1 MEKEG
6 RIFSLGQILNI
17 TTMKLFTEPKDIYD
31 LMNYLYDNGEDEKM
45 GKKALEFFQKEAEA
59 KDYILSVYPKLKG
72 VGVYD
77 EINSKEDAEEFLLEA
92 KEKYG
97 DEFEL
102 LPMQRNHSR
111 GKIKS
116 KKRSH
121 T

>member
-45 GKKALEFFQKEAEA
+45 FTL
-59 KDYILSVYPKLKG
+59 
-72 VGVYD
+72 
-77 EINSKEDAEEFLLEA
+77 
-92 KEKYG
+92 
-97 DEFEL
+97 
-102 LPMQRNHSR
+102 
-111 GKIKS
+111 
-116 KKRSH
+116 

>member
-1 MEKEG
+1 
-6 RIFSLGQILNI
+6 
-17 TTMKLFTEPKDIYD
+17 
-31 LMNYLYDNGEDEKM
+31 M
-45 GKKALEFFQKEAEA
+45 GKKALAFFQKEAEA
-59 KDYILSVYPKLKG
+59 KDYILSIYPKLKG